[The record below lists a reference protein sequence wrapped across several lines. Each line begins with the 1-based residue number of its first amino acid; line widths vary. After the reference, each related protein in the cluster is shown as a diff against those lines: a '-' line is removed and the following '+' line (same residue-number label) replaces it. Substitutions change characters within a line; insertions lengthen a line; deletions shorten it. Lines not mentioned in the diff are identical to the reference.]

1 MEMVKNH
8 WNQIE
13 EYIWW
18 WYPVLKRSNLA
29 LNLASSG
36 GFGIASLSHEG
47 I

>member
-1 MEMVKNH
+1 
-8 WNQIE
+8 
-13 EYIWW
+13 
-18 WYPVLKRSNLA
+18 VLKRSNLA